1 MSDYISMKS
10 IQLKNQIM
18 LPEVLRAYR
27 DGTLSYKTMQDTS
40 SPIQEIYAK
49 TYQYLQYPDL
59 TQEAKTTMN
68 LVIPKPIG
76 NKINNDDVLYR
87 VSQNILPQKRY

>member
-1 MSDYISMKS
+1 MSDYVSVKS
-10 IQLKNQIM
+10 IALKNQILM
-18 LPEVLRAYR
+18 PAVLDAYR
-27 DGTLSYKTMQDTS
+27 SGTLSYKTMQDTS
-40 SPIQEIYAK
+40 SPLQEIYAK

-59 TQEAKTTMN
+59 TQEAKTAMN

>member
-1 MSDYISMKS
+1 MSDYVSMKS
-10 IQLKNQIM
+10 ISLRNEIM

-40 SPIQEIYAK
+40 SPLQEIYAK

-59 TQEAKTTMN
+59 SENAKTAMN

-87 VSQNILPQKRY
+87 VSQNILPQRKY